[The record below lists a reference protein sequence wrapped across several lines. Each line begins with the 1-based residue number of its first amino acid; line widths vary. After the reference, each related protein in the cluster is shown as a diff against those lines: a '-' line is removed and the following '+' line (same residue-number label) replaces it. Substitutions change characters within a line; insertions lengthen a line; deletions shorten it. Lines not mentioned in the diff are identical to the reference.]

1 MPLSSTCPPRPFR
14 ATLIHPLTTPK
25 QRDASGD
32 KGFSIAKQDL
42 CGRFV
47 FWGVDPRAQR
57 SFNGSV
63 LPDFPVLVDL
73 SEPLPDVSRGG
84 VSSFRRLR
92 VAVVLSDIRVDV
104 HSHRSSAFRFLW
116 LPCRMIYGSVKCP

>member
-84 VSSFRRLR
+84 VSSFDDYELLLFYRIFGLMSIVIGQVRLGFYGCR
-92 VAVVLSDIRVDV
+92 V
-104 HSHRSSAFRFLW
+104 
-116 LPCRMIYGSVKCP
+116 G

>member
-63 LPDFPVLVDL
+63 LPEFPILVI
-73 SEPLPDVSRGG
+73 SRNPFPMSVGEG
-84 VSSFRRLR
+84 FRLLDDYELLLFYRIFGLMSIVIGQVRLGFYGCR
-92 VAVVLSDIRVDV
+92 V
-104 HSHRSSAFRFLW
+104 
-116 LPCRMIYGSVKCP
+116 G